1 MRRMLV
7 LLPAALLWACA
18 EQPTQPEADHNLQPA
33 NRSAAGVD
41 SDLDGFTVGAGDC
54 DDSNPEIHP
63 RKAEI
68 PGNGIDDDCNASTVD
83 VAVLGT
89 LTTANFDT
97 GHNHADIIAD
107 GTTYNGLKFETD
119 RDWGMY
125 YDSNKGNGGT
135 RCLYDNAVDPGD
147 VLWLSITKS
156 DFGDFRFDSIW
167 IGATAGNTTMT
178 VRGYLDEV
186 EVELSEDIDVSFDGS
201 HTFDWTRVDEVRF
214 EAETDLFSCFDDFT
228 YASYEP

>member
-97 GHNHADIIAD
+97 
-107 GTTYNGLKFETD
+107 D
-119 RDWGMY
+119 R
-125 YDSNKGNGGT
+125 
-135 RCLYDNAVDPGD
+135 
-147 VLWLSITKS
+147 KS
-156 DFGDFRFDSIW
+156 
-167 IGATAGNTTMT
+167 
-178 VRGYLDEV
+178 VV
-186 EVELSEDIDVSFDGS
+186 
-201 HTFDWTRVDEVRF
+201 
-214 EAETDLFSCFDDFT
+214 
-228 YASYEP
+228 

>member
-147 VLWLSITKS
+147 VLWLNITKS